1 MVLLV
6 AVVWEEGQPVSW
18 KYSLLHTILTSQ
30 LGEVRS
36 LQHIASTC
44 DAFQLYHLEPP
55 LETIHWLTT
64 LAIMIFSTVASTH
77 RWFWYSQMTA
87 SKSNGHFLSREL
99 QGQVDSR
106 NQIRAIWVEQMSNSY
121 VENMSSSRSGE
132 IHGVSVTHLRF
143 CWDTYFNLEKCKRL
157 PIGGII
163 VTSHRRFNHSNAPEF
178 RTVSNPTE
186 V

>member
-30 LGEVRS
+30 SGEVRS
-36 LQHIASTC
+36 LQQLGPSTC
-44 DAFQLYHLEPP
+44 DALQLYHLEPP

-87 SKSNGHFLSREL
+87 SKSNGHFLSQEL

-106 NQIRAIWVEQMSNSY
+106 NQIRARFEWSKCPNSY

-132 IHGVSVTHLRF
+132 IHGVSVTLCVF
-143 CWDTYFNLEKCKRL
+143 CWDTYFNLEKWQTTPNWWDHR
-157 PIGGII
+157 
-163 VTSHRRFNHSNAPEF
+163 VTGL
-178 RTVSNPTE
+178 
-186 V
+186 

>member
-1 MVLLV
+1 MSNPKIQTILWSWQWPSFHEFYMVFLV

-36 LQHIASTC
+36 LQHIASAC

-87 SKSNGHFLSREL
+87 SKSNGHFLSQEL

-106 NQIRAIWVEQMSNSY
+106 NQIRARFEWSKMSQLLRGKHVIISIRGNSRCLSDPLCFLLGY
-121 VENMSSSRSGE
+121 IFQPGK
-132 IHGVSVTHLRF
+132 
-143 CWDTYFNLEKCKRL
+143 W
-157 PIGGII
+157 
-163 VTSHRRFNHSNAPEF
+163 
-178 RTVSNPTE
+178 
-186 V
+186 